1 MTKAA
6 VEVSFETYGGD
17 AAANYQ
23 RYFVPAIGAPVAGDL
38 LDRADLQRGE
48 RVLDLACGTGVIAR
62 LAAERAGS
70 TGSVTGV
77 DINPGM
83 LAVAR
88 SITSSGAP
96 IEWCEAPAEKLPL
109 PDRHFHAVLCQYGL
123 QFFSDRSAALREA
136 RRVLVTGGRVA
147 VSVPG
152 PVPNLFAAIEDK
164 PERLLGPEAAGFLQ
178 TVFSL
183 HEETELEKLL
193 LDAGFEQ
200 VQTTHSVKR
209 LQLPPPREFLWQYV
223 LSTPLAAAA
232 AALDED
238 RRASLEREVV
248 KAWEPFTEDG
258 RLILEVGMTVAEG
271 MRPWNGT

>member
-48 RVLDLACGTGVIAR
+48 RVLDLACGTGVITR

-123 QFFSDRSAALREA
+123 QFFSDRAAAPREA
-136 RRVLVTGGRVA
+136 
-147 VSVPG
+147 
-152 PVPNLFAAIEDK
+152 
-164 PERLLGPEAAGFLQ
+164 
-178 TVFSL
+178 
-183 HEETELEKLL
+183 
-193 LDAGFEQ
+193 
-200 VQTTHSVKR
+200 
-209 LQLPPPREFLWQYV
+209 
-223 LSTPLAAAA
+223 
-232 AALDED
+232 
-238 RRASLEREVV
+238 
-248 KAWEPFTEDG
+248 
-258 RLILEVGMTVAEG
+258 
-271 MRPWNGT
+271 